1 MESNL
6 WLVYAVVTMLFW
18 GVWGAFIER
27 PEKNGFPATLGYAVW
42 ALTMVPRAL
51 AAPAVIR
58 PAPEHAPDG
67 LRDAIGPKL
76 RGGER

>member
-6 WLVYAVVTMLFW
+6 WFFHAVVTMLFW

-42 ALTMVPRAL
+42 AFTMVPCAL
-51 AAPAVIR
+51 VALSVI
-58 PAPEHAPDG
+58 G
-67 LRDAIGPKL
+67 
-76 RGGER
+76 